1 MTAITMTI
9 GGEQVAGSSSF
20 DVIDPATGEVFDRA
34 PSCEHAVLDAAF
46 GAARKA
52 AGPWA
57 ADEDGRRAALRAAAD
72 AVGGARDE
80 LAVLIS
86 AEQGKPV
93 KASAYEVDQHALWL
107 RAAADLPL
115 APQTLQDDDRA
126 TAELVRRPLGVVAAI
141 TPWNYPILLA
151 GWKLGPALVAG
162 NTVVL
167 KPSPYTPLATLRIGE
182 LLGGVLPAGVLNVVS
197 GPDPLGSAMTRHPQV
212 DKITF
217 TGSVRTGQAVAAA
230 AASDIKRVTL
240 ELGGNDAAIV
250 LDDADPA
257 AIARAIFWG
266 AFTNCGQICAGN
278 KCLYVPD
285 ALFGEM
291 VDALAQ
297 LANRVRVGP
306 ASDERSQ
313 IGPVQNAM
321 QFKRVCELTDEAVR
335 QGAKPAAGARTLDR
349 PGYFYAPTVLTD
361 VTEGMRVV
369 DEEQFGPVLPVLRY
383 STVEEAIKRANA
395 TAYGLSGSVWSPDT
409 DRAEAVARRLACG
422 TAFVNDHLTVGP
434 HLPFGGWRHSGLGV
448 ENGPWGLEAFTQLQ
462 VIYRKR

>member
-1 MTAITMTI
+1 MT
-9 GGEQVAGSSSF
+9 
-20 DVIDPATGEVFDRA
+20 
-34 PSCEHAVLDAAF
+34 H
-46 GAARKA
+46 
-52 AGPWA
+52 
-57 ADEDGRRAALRAAAD
+57 
-72 AVGGARDE
+72 
-80 LAVLIS
+80 
-86 AEQGKPV
+86 
-93 KASAYEVDQHALWL
+93 
-107 RAAADLPL
+107 
-115 APQTLQDDDRA
+115 
-126 TAELVRRPLGVVAAI
+126 
-141 TPWNYPILLA
+141 
-151 GWKLGPALVAG
+151 
-162 NTVVL
+162 
-167 KPSPYTPLATLRIGE
+167 
-182 LLGGVLPAGVLNVVS
+182 
-197 GPDPLGSAMTRHPQV
+197 HPQV

-230 AASDIKRVTL
+230 AAGDIKRVTL

-266 AFTNCGQICAGN
+266 AFTNCGQICAGI
-278 KCLYVPD
+278 KRLYVPD

-369 DEEQFGPVLPVLRY
+369 NEEQFGPVLPVLRY
-383 STVEEAIKRANA
+383 STVEEAIDRANA
-395 TAYGLSGSVWSPDT
+395 TTYGLSGSVWSPDT
-409 DRAEAVARRLACG
+409 DRAEAVARRLRCG

-434 HLPFGGWRHSGLGV
+434 HLPFGGWGHSGLGV

-462 VIYRKR
+462 VVYRKR

>member
-1 MTAITMTI
+1 MTAIAMTV
-9 GGEQVAGSSSF
+9 GGERVAGTSSF
-20 DVIDPATGEVFDRA
+20 DVIDPATGEVSDRA
-34 PSCEHAVLDAAF
+34 PVCEPAVLDAAF
-46 GAARKA
+46 AAARSA
-52 AGPWA
+52 AGPWS
-57 ADEDGRRAALRAAAD
+57 ADEDGRRAALRTAAD
-72 AVGGARDE
+72 AVAGARDE
-80 LAVLIS
+80 LATLLS
-86 AEQGKPV
+86 TEQGKPV
-93 KASAYEVDQHALWL
+93 KAAAYEVDQHALWL
-107 RAAADLPL
+107 RTAADLSL

-126 TAELVRRPLGVVAAI
+126 AAELVRRPLGVVAAI
-141 TPWNYPILLA
+141 TPWNYPVLLA

-182 LLGGVLPAGVLNVVS
+182 LLSDVLPAGVLNVVS

-217 TGSVRTGQAVAAA
+217 TGSVATGKAVAAA
-230 AASDIKRVTL
+230 AADDIKRVTL

-250 LDDADPA
+250 LEDADPA
-257 AIARAIFWG
+257 AIARSIFWG
-266 AFTNCGQICAGN
+266 AFTNCGQICAGI
-278 KCLYVPD
+278 KRLFVPGV
-285 ALFGEM
+285 LFGEM

-297 LANRVRVGP
+297 LANRVRVGA

-321 QFKRVCELTDEAVR
+321 QFKRVCELVDEAVR
-335 QGAKPAAGARTLDR
+335 KGAKPAAGAAPLGRS
-349 PGYFYAPTVLTD
+349 GYFYPPTVLTD

-383 STVEEAIKRANA
+383 SGLDEAIDRANA
-395 TAYGLSGSVWSPDT
+395 TTYGLSGSVWSPDT
-409 DRAEAVARRLACG
+409 DRAEAVARRLTCG

-448 ENGPWGLEAFTQLQ
+448 ENGPWGLDAFTQLQ
-462 VIYRKR
+462 VVYRKR